1 MQEDIDA
8 GAIIVQETVQID
20 EKDTEDSLIERI
32 KCVEHVAFP
41 KALKFLATGKVALGM
56 DNKLLWS

>member
-1 MQEDIDA
+1 M
-8 GAIIVQETVQID
+8 QID

-32 KCVEHVAFP
+32 KRVEHVAFP
-41 KALKFLATGKVALGM
+41 KALKLLATGKVTLGT